1 LDFESPVEA
10 VLKGHGLSRAETG
23 REKRNGFS
31 RWGMFFGRKP
41 IPQGLKARENRQERN
56 WHG

>member
-1 LDFESPVEA
+1 
-10 VLKGHGLSRAETG
+10 LKGRGLSRAETG

-41 IPQGLKARENRQERN
+41 IPQGLKAREHRQERN